1 MNRENFAPYDAGFEV
16 SEECSRLA
24 GTSNKK
30 SKTKKKPSVPPAL
43 DPVPS
48 PGSSVPPMAS
58 QGGSGANLPPA
69 NGPIT
74 EGFALPGDTAS
85 SDEWEKAFTL
95 APSSTALAGFSGGF
109 LGSVDGAP
117 SSWRKIPSPVPSTS
131 SLVTSNNLL
140 PPISPSSLSNIPYDI
155 QRRIDLLAQ
164 QLEGITGSTPMQNTA
179 EIFLFIAIGLLFILA
194 VDTLLRF
201 TTQIALRSFS
211 LKKMKWSGGGRRF
224 H

>member
-1 MNRENFAPYDAGFEV
+1 MNRDNFAPYDEGFAV

-24 GTSNKK
+24 GVSNKK
-30 SKTKKKPSVPPAL
+30 SKTKKKPSAVPPAL

-48 PGSSVPPMAS
+48 PGPPAMAS

-69 NGPIT
+69 NGPVT
-74 EGFALPGDTAS
+74 EGFALPGETAS

-95 APSSTALAGFSGGF
+95 APSSTALAGFSG
-109 LGSVDGAP
+109 VDGAP
-117 SSWRKIPSPVPSTS
+117 SSWRKIPVPAPAPVPSS

-140 PPISPSSLSNIPYDI
+140 PPISSSSLSNIPYDI
-155 QRRIDLLAQ
+155 QRRFDLLAQ

-201 TTQIALRSFS
+201 TTQIALRSLS
-211 LKKMKWSGGGRRF
+211 LKKMKWYGGGRRF